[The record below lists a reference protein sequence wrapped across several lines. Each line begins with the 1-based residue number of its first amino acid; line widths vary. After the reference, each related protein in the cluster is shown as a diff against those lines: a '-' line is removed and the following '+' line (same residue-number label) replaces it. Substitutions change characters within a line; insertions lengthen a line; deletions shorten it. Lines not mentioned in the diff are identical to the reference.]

1 MLLRPLALLLALA
14 ASPTLAQEACGKL
27 TDCTPR
33 TALLSAFGAEA
44 DHYLEAIEGGE
55 VHVVNGIRF
64 TTGRIEGHD
73 VVLALTNV
81 SMPNAVMVTQLLL
94 DHFEV
99 GRVVMSGIAG
109 GVSPNLQ
116 IGDVV
121 IPKRWALYQ
130 EMVFARET
138 DDGTFEVP
146 PFLQEDLLPSGADGE
161 RPHFDMMYPGTITL
175 STNADPQFKAGA
187 EGVQSDRRL
196 WFPVDQT
203 LFEAARNLDIALT
216 DCLQAPGSGA
226 ETCVSDDGGRKPRL
240 VVDGNGVSGSTFV
253 DNADFRAWVYDT
265 FTDGTDRTNVL
276 DMESAGAAFVAAA
289 NDVPFIAV
297 RTVSDLAGGDV
308 SVNVMPVFGGLA
320 IANTSGVVLALLKG
334 M

>member
-1 MLLRPLALLLALA
+1 MLRPLALLLTLA
-14 ASPTLAQEACGKL
+14 ATPALAQEDCGRL

-44 DHYLEAIEGGE
+44 DHYLEAVKDAE
-55 VHVVNGIRF
+55 VRVVNGIRF

-94 DHFEV
+94 DHFAVEH
-99 GRVVMSGIAG
+99 VVMSGIAG
-109 GVSPNLQ
+109 GVSPDLQ

-121 IPKRWALYQ
+121 IPERWALYQ
-130 EMVFARET
+130 EMVYARET
-138 DDGTFEVP
+138 DDGAFEVP
-146 PFLQEDLLPSGADGE
+146 PFLQEDLLPPGADGE

-175 STNADPQFKAGA
+175 STDADPQFKAGA
-187 EGVQSDRRL
+187 EGVQSGRRL
-196 WFPVDQT
+196 WFPVDPA
-203 LFEAARNLDIALT
+203 LLKAAQSLDVALT
-216 DCLQAPGSGA
+216 DCLRAPGSEA
-226 ETCVSDDGGRKPRL
+226 ETCVSDNGGRKPRL
-240 VVDGNGVSGSTFV
+240 VVDGNGVSGPTFV
-253 DNADFRAWVYDT
+253 DNADFRVWVHDT
-265 FTDGTDRTNVL
+265 FADGADHTNVL

-320 IANTSGVVLALLKG
+320 IANTSGVVLALLKR